1 MGTPEFG
8 VPTLER
14 LVASEHRVVG
24 VVTRPD
30 TPKGRGRR
38 LEPPAVKLA
47 AERLNLPRWQ
57 PGSLRDEE
65 TIDLLASL
73 EPDLIVVVAFRI
85 IPPEVLAVPTI
96 GSVNLHASLLPKYRG
111 PAPIQWALLNGDR
124 TTGVTVFLLD
134 PTVDTGKVIRQR
146 EVAIDSDETY
156 GELAA
161 RLATLG
167 ATEMLR
173 AVEDLA
179 EGTAHPMPQDDSK
192 ATSAP
197 KLTRQ
202 DGLIDWSLPGAAIR
216 NRVRGVTPSPGAHTF
231 WQSEPFGVHRVDFVE
246 HPCAG
251 EPGEIVICDHRRG
264 VAVKTGDGAL
274 WLTTVQPAGKRP
286 MDGAAW
292 GRGARALVGQKFG
305 ALRVR

>member
-1 MGTPEFG
+1 MGTPQFS

-14 LVASEHRVVG
+14 LAASEHRVLG

-30 TPKGRGRR
+30 APRGRGLT

-47 AERLNLPRWQ
+47 AQRLHLPYWQ
-57 PGSLRDEE
+57 PESLRDEE
-65 TIDLLASL
+65 TTDLLASL

-85 IPPEVLAVPTI
+85 LPPDVLAIPKL
-96 GSVNLHASLLPKYRG
+96 GSLNLHASLLPRYRG
-111 PAPIQWALLNGDR
+111 PAPIQWALVNGDT
-124 TTGVTVFLLD
+124 TTGVTVFLLE

-146 EVAIDSDETY
+146 EVAIGPDETY

-167 ATEMLR
+167 APEMLG
-173 AVEDLA
+173 AVEELA

-192 ATSAP
+192 ASSAP
-197 KLTRQ
+197 KLTKQ
-202 DGLIDWSLPGAAIR
+202 DGLIDWSLPSATIR
-216 NRVRGVTPSPGAHTF
+216 NRVRAVTPSPGAYTF
-231 WQSEPFGVHRVDFVE
+231 REGESLGVHRVDFVE

-251 EPGEIVICDHRRG
+251 DPGEIVVSDRRRG

-274 WLTTVQPAGKRP
+274 WLTTVLPAGKRP

-292 GRGARALVGQKFG
+292 GRGARALVGQKLG